1 MRPED
6 CLKTRP
12 RSVAIVANGRSKS
25 VFMDMNMDKRMV
37 APVAEEVWSVNAAF
51 RTVRMD
57 KLFLMDDLKY
67 HCARHYP
74 FYAEQLKGYRE
85 APIITAT
92 AYPEWPMSVAYPLE
106 DVVASVDDT
115 YLTNTV
121 PYMLAYA
128 LTIGVEEIFIFGADY
143 SYDAA
148 EVCQRHFAALKSGT
162 INEEQFV
169 AAVVQTTAGERGKD
183 NLEYWMG
190 YAKAKGVTI
199 HFPLESS
206 LKDNVYRT
214 SQNADLRR
222 RYLYGYLDPKPVFH
236 RNKATGRLYM
246 ERPNDAT
253 GNTHAD
259 GDGQHVSAAA

>member
-25 VFMDMNMDKRMV
+25 VFIDAHMDKRMT
-37 APVAEEVWSVNAAF
+37 APLAEEVWSVNAAF
-51 RTVRMD
+51 RTLRCD

-67 HCARHYP
+67 HCAKHYP
-74 FYAEQLKGYRE
+74 LYAEQLKSYDT
-85 APIITAT
+85 PIITAT
-92 AYPEWPMSVAYPLE
+92 KYPEWPMSVEYPLE
-106 DVVASVDDT
+106 MVASAVDDT

-128 LTIGVEEIFIFGADY
+128 LATGVQELFIFGADY
-143 SYDAA
+143 NYDAA
-148 EVCQRHFAALKSGT
+148 EVCQKHFAALKSGT
-162 INEEQFV
+162 LNEEQFIAGV
-169 AAVVQTTAGERGKD
+169 IAATAGEAGKD

-190 YAKAKGVTI
+190 FAKARGMVI

-236 RNKATGRLYM
+236 RNKSTGRLYM
-246 ERPNDAT
+246 ERANAT
-253 GNTHAD
+253 GGTDTD
-259 GDGQHVSAAA
+259 GNGQHVAAAA